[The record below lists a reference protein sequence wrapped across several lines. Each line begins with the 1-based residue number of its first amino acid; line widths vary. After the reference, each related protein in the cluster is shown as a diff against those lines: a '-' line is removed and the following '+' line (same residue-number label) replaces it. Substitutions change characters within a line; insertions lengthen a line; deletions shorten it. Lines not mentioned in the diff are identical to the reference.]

1 MALPEPSLFPD
12 LEPIAPPPDPLE
24 GLGRDARA
32 TIRKDELIRRGINP
46 GTRLPLHARAAS
58 GRDGDGLRCG
68 SCTHLYRA
76 EAGNKSFL
84 KCEQAGVYNA
94 RHSWGP
100 DMRAWWPACHRY
112 TPTET
117 EEKPA
122 MGTRTLHRENVY
134 CGEDH
139 PPGGSRCPGHTVTV
153 TERRSIDHYEIAVDD
168 KELVLP
174 LALFKRVCEL
184 VDEIRPGNELAE
196 LRALVDD
203 LTTPAGPCSYDH
215 QGYCEAHGWF
225 NTAPRCPHARAAE
238 ITGGGE

>member
-1 MALPEPSLFPD
+1 MRSEPSLFPD
-12 LEPIAPPPDPLE
+12 LEPVAPPPDPLE

-117 EEKPA
+117 EEEPA
-122 MGTRTLHRENVY
+122 MGRRTLDRENVY

-139 PPGGSRCPGHTVTV
+139 PPGGSMCPGHTVTV
-153 TERRSIDHYEIAVDD
+153 TEHRSIDHYEITVDD
-168 KELVLP
+168 KELWLP
-174 LALFKRVCEL
+174 LALFKQVHEL
-184 VDEIRPGNELAE
+184 MDEIRSDHRPGVTLPDGTRVLVEVDGHTARLLARSPSSVE
-196 LRALVDD
+196 TTVLMTCD
-203 LTTPAGPCSYDH
+203 LPD
-215 QGYCEAHGWF
+215 QIR
-225 NTAPRCPHARAAE
+225 PR
-238 ITGGGE
+238 